1 MEREYT
7 FLTDL
12 TDNIFISYLININVD
27 YLTVIV
33 KLEYNE
39 DYDKDIITVRTQ
51 YSIKQIN
58 QMAMSTLDIPMF
70 IFEKIM
76 NEIKGRYGDLPINK
90 KYSKFTQRFI
100 SDLFI
105 YIDNLKR
112 KN

>member
-27 YLTVIV
+27 YLTIMVKVEYVNDDIV
-33 KLEYNE
+33 
-39 DYDKDIITVRTQ
+39 TARTQ
-51 YSIKQIN
+51 YSINQIN

-70 IFEKIM
+70 IFEHIM
-76 NEIKGRYGDLPINK
+76 NEIKQRCGDLPLNK
-90 KYSKFTQRFI
+90 KYSKFTQRLI

-105 YIDNLKR
+105 YVDNLKR
-112 KN
+112 K

>member
-27 YLTVIV
+27 YLTIIV
-33 KLEYNE
+33 KVEYVN
-39 DYDKDIITVRTQ
+39 DDIVTARTQ
-51 YSIKQIN
+51 YSINQIH

-76 NEIKGRYGDLPINK
+76 DEIKQRCGDLPINK
-90 KYSKFTQRFI
+90 KYSKFTQRLI

-112 KN
+112 KK